1 LLPFSCFSGFVDPYA
16 LIHCQLLTFLLAA
29 LRDRWADVKSTS
41 KQGFVRTTLSIAE
54 FVQFVEFSY
63 LNLFDF
69 GPVSALPVR

>member
-1 LLPFSCFSGFVDPYA
+1 LLPFSCFSGFVDRYA

-41 KQGFVRTTLSIAE
+41 KQGLVRTTLLIAE

-63 LNLFDF
+63 LNVSDF
-69 GPVSALPVR
+69 ATGIAAPVR